1 MELEGREGI
10 EKVFLGGNW
19 DIFLKIDF
27 FLFFGWGG
35 VSGIKYK
42 IYPLWINT
50 MYYRDFFRDSNS
62 KHT

>member
-27 FLFFGWGG
+27 FFFFG

-42 IYPLWINT
+42 IYSLWINT
-50 MYYRDFFRDSNS
+50 MYYRGFFRDSNS